1 MVLSGNAEDKKIKME
16 DINMKKVCKVLALL
30 LAVIMVISMLAAC
43 GNSKAPGTNDE
54 TSKPSNTNNVTPS
67 DDEKAPDNS
76 EPAGLVPEEG
86 AALTL
91 WMDNDEYN
99 EKIVDLWSAKYPNV
113 PLTVV
118 NVGTTDARQKNE
130 LDGPTG
136 TGADVFV
143 MAHDGVAVSAQAG
156 TILEIDL
163 LSDEVRRSF
172 VQNAI
177 DAVSYSGKIYAFPL
191 SMKTIVM
198 FYNKNLVETPADT
211 WAEMKAFAKE
221 YNDPAQNKFACIW
234 QAVEPYYAHGFLGGY
249 GYDLFGTTHDDPS
262 QLGWDSKEA
271 AEGLAFYKTLH
282 DEIYPVA
289 SADAT
294 WDAMNSMFSA
304 GECPYVITGPWSIAD
319 FTKAGVDFGI
329 APLPKMD
336 NGERPKTLS
345 TVDTVCVSAFTKY
358 PVASMLLAQFVA
370 TDPDCLKLLYETK
383 NELSASIE
391 GQKLDFYVN
400 DPYMSSIAVA
410 VNDALPQPYIPEM
423 ANVWAP
429 YQKAIIAVWDDLQTP
444 EEALAAAQN
453 EFYSS
458 IAAAK

>member
-1 MVLSGNAEDKKIKME
+1 
-16 DINMKKVCKVLALL
+16 MKKPNRL
-30 LAVIMVISMLAAC
+30 LAFLFAAAMLLSLLTAC
-43 GNSKAPGTNDE
+43 SKTPPAPAPTENN
-54 TSKPSNTNNVTPS
+54 SKPSMS
-67 DDEKAPDNS
+67 DS
-76 EPAGLVPEEG
+76 ESMDSSALMPEDG
-86 AALTL
+86 AALKL
-91 WMDNDEYN
+91 WFDNDTYN
-99 EKIVDLWSAKYPNV
+99 EKIVELWNAKYPGV
-113 PLTVV
+113 ALTVE

-136 TGADVFV
+136 LGADVFV

-156 TILEIDL
+156 TILEIDK
-163 LSDEVRRSF
+163 LSDDIRSAF
-172 VQNAI
+172 VQNAV
-177 DAVSYSGKIYAFPL
+177 DAVSYEGKTFAFPL

-198 FYNKNLVETPADT
+198 FYNKDLVDMPVDT

-221 YNDPAQNKFACIW
+221 FNDPAKNKFACLW

-249 GYDLFGTTHDDPS
+249 GYDLFGPEHNDPN
-262 QLGWDSKEA
+262 QRGWDTKEA
-271 AEGLAFYKTLH
+271 AEGRAFYKTLR
-282 DEIYPVA
+282 DDVYPVA

-294 WDAMNSMFSA
+294 WDAMNTMFSSGA
-304 GECPYVITGPWSIAD
+304 APYVITGPWSIAD
-319 FTKAGVDFGI
+319 FTNAGVNFGI

-336 NGERPKTLS
+336 NGIRPKTLS

-358 PVASMLLAQFVA
+358 PVASMLLAQFIA

-400 DPYMSSIAVA
+400 DPFMSSIAVA

-423 ANVWAP
+423 ANVWSP
-429 YQKAIIAVWDDLQTP
+429 YQKAVIAVWDNLQTP
-444 EEALAAAQN
+444 EDALASAKD

-458 IAAAK
+458 LVQ

>member
-1 MVLSGNAEDKKIKME
+1 
-16 DINMKKVCKVLALL
+16 MKKPNRL
-30 LAVIMVISMLAAC
+30 LAFLFAAAMLLSLLTAC
-43 GNSKAPGTNDE
+43 SKTPPAPAPTENN
-54 TSKPSNTNNVTPS
+54 SKPSMS
-67 DDEKAPDNS
+67 DS
-76 EPAGLVPEEG
+76 ESMDSSALMPEDG
-86 AALTL
+86 AALKL
-91 WMDNDEYN
+91 WFDNDTYN
-99 EKIVDLWSAKYPNV
+99 EKIVELWNAKYPGV
-113 PLTVV
+113 ALTVE

-136 TGADVFV
+136 LGADVFV

-156 TILEIDL
+156 TILEIDK
-163 LSDEVRRSF
+163 LSDDIRSAF
-172 VQNAI
+172 VQNAV
-177 DAVSYSGKIYAFPL
+177 DAVSYEGKTFAFPL

-198 FYNKNLVETPADT
+198 FYNKDLVDMPVDT

-221 YNDPAQNKFACIW
+221 FNDPAKNKFACLW

-249 GYDLFGTTHDDPS
+249 GYDLFGPEHNDPN
-262 QLGWDSKEA
+262 QLGWDTKEA
-271 AEGLAFYKTLH
+271 AEGLAFYKTLR
-282 DEIYPVA
+282 DDVYPVA

-294 WDAMNSMFSA
+294 WDAMNTMFSSGA
-304 GECPYVITGPWSIAD
+304 APYVITGPWSIAD
-319 FTKAGVDFGI
+319 FTNAGVNFGI

-336 NGERPKTLS
+336 NGIRPKTLS

-358 PVASMLLAQFVA
+358 PVASMLLAQFIA

-400 DPYMSSIAVA
+400 DPFMSSIAVA

-423 ANVWAP
+423 ANVWSP
-429 YQKAIIAVWDDLQTP
+429 YQKAVIAAWDNLQTP
-444 EEALAAAQN
+444 EDALASAKD

-458 IAAAK
+458 LVQ

>member
-1 MVLSGNAEDKKIKME
+1 
-16 DINMKKVCKVLALL
+16 MKKMSKVLALL
-30 LAVIMVISMLAAC
+30 LAVMMLVSMLAAC
-43 GNSKAPGTNDE
+43 GNNQTNETTGNNETTGTNQNE
-54 TSKPSNTNNVTPS
+54 TT
-67 DDEKAPDNS
+67 A
-76 EPAGLVPEEG
+76 PAGDDVTTELQPEEG
-86 AALTL
+86 ASLTL
-91 WMDNDEYN
+91 WFDNDTYN
-99 EKIVDLWSAKYPNV
+99 EEIVALWNAKYPDV

-130 LDGPTG
+130 LEGPTG

-156 TILEIDL
+156 NILEIDL
-163 LSDEVRRSF
+163 LADEVRSSF
-172 VQNAI
+172 ADNAI
-177 DAVSYSGKIYAFPL
+177 DAVTYDGKIFAFPL

-198 FYNKNLVETPADT
+198 FYNKDLVDTPVDT
-211 WAEMKAFAKE
+211 WAEMKEFAAE
-221 YNDPAQNKFACIW
+221 FNDPSQNKFACIW

-249 GYDLFGTTHDDPS
+249 GYDLFGENHNDPD
-262 QLGWDSKEA
+262 QLGWDTAEA

-319 FTKAGVDFGI
+319 FTNAGVNFGI

-336 NGERPKTLS
+336 NGIRPKTLS
-345 TVDTVCVSAFTKY
+345 TVDTVCVSSFTKY
-358 PVASMLLAQFVA
+358 PVASMLLAEFIA
-370 TDPDCLKLLYETK
+370 TDPGALELLYETK

-391 GQKLDFYVN
+391 GQKLDCYVN
-400 DPYMSSIAVA
+400 DPFMTSIAVA

-429 YQKAIIAVWDDLQTP
+429 YQKAIIAVWDGLQTP

-458 IAAAK
+458 LAATE

>member
-1 MVLSGNAEDKKIKME
+1 
-16 DINMKKVCKVLALL
+16 MKKLSKVLALL
-30 LAVIMVISMLAAC
+30 LAVMMLVSMLAAC
-43 GNSKAPGTNDE
+43 GNTQ
-54 TSKPSNTNNVTPS
+54 S
-67 DDEKAPDNS
+67 DPTDGATEPPKSGNEENAGSEDNQGGEVS
-76 EPAGLVPEEG
+76 TGLQPEEG
-86 AALTL
+86 ASLTL
-91 WMDNDEYN
+91 WFDNDTYN
-99 EKIVDLWSAKYPNV
+99 EEIVALWNAKYPDV
-113 PLTVV
+113 PLTVI

-130 LDGPTG
+130 LEGPTG

-156 TILEIDL
+156 NILEIDL
-163 LSDEVRRSF
+163 LADEVRASF
-172 VQNAI
+172 VDNAI
-177 DAVSYSGKIYAFPL
+177 DAVTYDGKIYAFPL

-198 FYNKNLVETPADT
+198 FYNKDLVDTPVDT
-211 WAEMKAFAKE
+211 WADMKAFAAE

-249 GYDLFGTTHDDPS
+249 GYDLFGENHDDPD
-262 QLGWDSKEA
+262 QLGWDTPEA

-319 FTKAGVDFGI
+319 FTNAGVNFGI

-336 NGERPKTLS
+336 NGIRPKTLS
-345 TVDTVCVSAFTKY
+345 TVDTVCVSSFTKY
-358 PVASMLLAQFVA
+358 PVASMLLAEFIA
-370 TDPDCLKLLYETK
+370 TDPGALELLYETK
-383 NELSASIE
+383 NELTASIE

-400 DPYMSSIAVA
+400 DPFMSSIAVA

-429 YQKAIIAVWDDLQTP
+429 YQKAIIAVWDDLQTS
-444 EEALAAAQN
+444 EEALAAAHN

-458 IAAAK
+458 LTTN

>member
-1 MVLSGNAEDKKIKME
+1 
-16 DINMKKVCKVLALL
+16 MKKMRKVLALL
-30 LAVIMVISMLAAC
+30 LAVLMTMSMLAAC
-43 GNSKAPGTNDE
+43 GNTQSDQTDGTTEPPKSGTEGNGGSEE
-54 TSKPSNTNNVTPS
+54 TQGNEGST
-67 DDEKAPDNS
+67 
-76 EPAGLVPEEG
+76 GLQPEEG
-86 AALTL
+86 ASLTL
-91 WMDNDEYN
+91 WFDNDTYN
-99 EKIVDLWSAKYPNV
+99 EEIVALWNAKYPDV

-130 LDGPTG
+130 LEGPTG

-156 TILEIDL
+156 NILEIDL
-163 LSDEVRRSF
+163 LADEVRSSF
-172 VQNAI
+172 VDNAV
-177 DAVSYSGKIYAFPL
+177 DAVTYDGKIFAFPL

-198 FYNKNLVETPADT
+198 FYNKDLVETPVDT
-211 WAEMKAFAKE
+211 WAEMKEFAAE

-249 GYDLFGTTHDDPS
+249 GYDLFGENHDDPN
-262 QLGWDSKEA
+262 QLGWDTAEA
-271 AEGLAFYKTLH
+271 ADGLAFYKTLH

-319 FTKAGVDFGI
+319 FTNAGVNFGI

-336 NGERPKTLS
+336 NDVRPKTLS
-345 TVDTVCVSAFTKY
+345 TVDTVAVSSFTKY
-358 PVASMLLAQFVA
+358 PIASMLLAQFIA
-370 TDPDCLKLLYETK
+370 TDPGALELLYETK

-400 DPYMSSIAVA
+400 DPFMTSIAVA

-423 ANVWAP
+423 SNVWAP
-429 YQKAIIAVWDDLQTP
+429 YQKAIIAVWDGLQTP
-444 EEALAAAQN
+444 EEALTAAQN

-458 IAAAK
+458 LTATN

>member
-1 MVLSGNAEDKKIKME
+1 
-16 DINMKKVCKVLALL
+16 MKKPNRL
-30 LAVIMVISMLAAC
+30 LAFLFAAAMLLSLLTAC
-43 GNSKAPGTNDE
+43 SKTPPAPAPTENN
-54 TSKPSNTNNVTPS
+54 SKPSMS
-67 DDEKAPDNS
+67 DS
-76 EPAGLVPEEG
+76 ESMDSSALMPEDG
-86 AALTL
+86 AALKL
-91 WMDNDEYN
+91 WFDNDTYN
-99 EKIVDLWSAKYPNV
+99 EKIVELWNAKYPGV
-113 PLTVV
+113 ALTVE

-136 TGADVFV
+136 LGADVFV

-156 TILEIDL
+156 TILEIDKL
-163 LSDEVRRSF
+163 ADDIRSAF
-172 VQNAI
+172 VQNAV
-177 DAVSYSGKIYAFPL
+177 DAVSYEGKTFAFPL

-198 FYNKNLVETPADT
+198 FYNKDLVDMPVDT

-221 YNDPAQNKFACIW
+221 FNDPAKNKFACLW

-249 GYDLFGTTHDDPS
+249 GYDLFGPEHNDPN
-262 QLGWDSKEA
+262 QLGWDTKEA
-271 AEGLAFYKTLH
+271 AEGLAFYKTLR
-282 DEIYPVA
+282 DDVYPVA

-294 WDAMNSMFSA
+294 WDAMNTMFSSGA
-304 GECPYVITGPWSIAD
+304 APYVITGPWSIAD
-319 FTKAGVDFGI
+319 FTNAGVNFGI

-336 NGERPKTLS
+336 NGIRPKTLS

-358 PVASMLLAQFVA
+358 PVASMLLAQFIA

-400 DPYMSSIAVA
+400 DPFMSSIAVA

-423 ANVWAP
+423 ANVWSP
-429 YQKAIIAVWDDLQTP
+429 YQKAVIAVWDNLQTP
-444 EEALAAAQN
+444 EDALASAKD

-458 IAAAK
+458 LVQ

>member
-1 MVLSGNAEDKKIKME
+1 
-16 DINMKKVCKVLALL
+16 MKKMSKVLALL
-30 LAVIMVISMLAAC
+30 LAVVMLVSMLAAC
-43 GNSKAPGTNDE
+43 GNTQSDPTDGAAEPPKSGNEDNAGSDE
-54 TSKPSNTNNVTPS
+54 TQG
-67 DDEKAPDNS
+67 S
-76 EPAGLVPEEG
+76 EVSTGLQPEEG
-86 AALTL
+86 ASLTL
-91 WMDNDEYN
+91 WFDNDTYN
-99 EKIVDLWSAKYPNV
+99 EEIVALWNAKYPDV

-118 NVGTTDARQKNE
+118 NVGTTDARQKIE
-130 LDGPTG
+130 LEGPTG

-156 TILEIDL
+156 NILEIDL
-163 LSDEVRRSF
+163 LADEVRSSF
-172 VQNAI
+172 VDNAI
-177 DAVSYSGKIYAFPL
+177 DAVTYDGKIYAFPL

-198 FYNKNLVETPADT
+198 FYNKDLVDTPVDT
-211 WAEMKAFAKE
+211 WAEMKAFAAE
-221 YNDPAQNKFACIW
+221 YNDPTQNKFACIW

-249 GYDLFGTTHDDPS
+249 GYDLFGENHDDPD
-262 QLGWDSKEA
+262 QLGWDSTEA

-282 DEIYPVA
+282 DDIYPVA

-319 FTKAGVDFGI
+319 FTNAGVNFGI

-336 NGERPKTLS
+336 NGIRPKTLS
-345 TVDTVCVSAFTKY
+345 TVDTVCVSSFTKY
-358 PVASMLLAQFVA
+358 PVASMLLAEFIA
-370 TDPDCLKLLYETK
+370 TDPGALELLYETK

-391 GQKLDFYVN
+391 GQKLDCYVN
-400 DPYMSSIAVA
+400 DPFMTSIAVA

-444 EEALAAAQN
+444 EEALTAAQN

-458 IAAAK
+458 LAN

>member
-1 MVLSGNAEDKKIKME
+1 
-16 DINMKKVCKVLALL
+16 MKKVRKVLALL
-30 LAVIMVISMLAAC
+30 LVAIMVISMLAAC
-43 GNSKAPGTNDE
+43 SNNKTPNAGSE
-54 TSKPSNTNNVTPS
+54 TSKPSNTDNVTPT
-67 DDEKAPDNS
+67 DGGETPDVGG
-76 EPAGLVPEEG
+76 PAGLEPEEG
-86 AALTL
+86 ASLTL
-91 WMDNDEYN
+91 WMDNDTYN
-99 EKIVDLWSAKYPNV
+99 EKIVGLWNAKYPNV

-163 LSDEVRRSF
+163 LSDEVRNSF
-172 VQNAI
+172 VQNAV
-177 DAVSYSGKIYAFPL
+177 DAVSYDGKIYAFPL

-198 FYNKNLVETPADT
+198 FYNKDLVETPVDT
-211 WAEMKAFAKE
+211 WADMKAFAKE
-221 YNDPAQNKFACIW
+221 YNDSTQNKFACIW

-249 GYDLFGTTHDDPS
+249 GYDLFGATHDDPE
-262 QLGWDSKEA
+262 QLGWDSAEA

-319 FTKAGVDFGI
+319 FTEAGVNFGI

-358 PVASMLLAQFVA
+358 PVASMLLAQFIA

-400 DPYMSSIAVA
+400 DPFMSSIAVA

-444 EEALAAAQN
+444 EEALAVAQN

-458 IAAAK
+458 IAAAE

>member
-1 MVLSGNAEDKKIKME
+1 MKKLSKVLS
-16 DINMKKVCKVLALL
+16 LL
-30 LAVIMVISMLAAC
+30 LAVVMLVSMLAAC
-43 GNSKAPGTNDE
+43 GNTQNEQTTPGNNEVVQNNDKQKE
-54 TSKPSNTNNVTPS
+54 T
-67 DDEKAPDNS
+67 DEPDTS
-76 EPAGLVPEEG
+76 TGLQPEEG
-86 AALTL
+86 ASLTL
-91 WMDNDEYN
+91 WFDNDTYN
-99 EKIVDLWSAKYPNV
+99 EEIVALWNAKYPDV

-130 LDGPTG
+130 LEGPTG

-156 TILEIDL
+156 NILEIDL
-163 LSDEVRRSF
+163 LADEVRSSF
-172 VQNAI
+172 VDNAI
-177 DAVSYSGKIYAFPL
+177 DAVTYDGKIYAFPL

-198 FYNKNLVETPADT
+198 FYNKDLVDTPVDT
-211 WAEMKAFAKE
+211 WAEMKEFAAE
-221 YNDPAQNKFACIW
+221 YNDPSQNKFACIW

-249 GYDLFGTTHDDPS
+249 GYDLFGENHDDPD
-262 QLGWDSKEA
+262 QLGWDTAEA

-282 DEIYPVA
+282 DEVYPVA

-319 FTKAGVDFGI
+319 FTNAGVNFGI

-336 NGERPKTLS
+336 NGIRPKTLS
-345 TVDTVCVSAFTKY
+345 TVDTVCVSSFTKY
-358 PVASMLLAQFVA
+358 PVASMLLAEFIA
-370 TDPDCLKLLYETK
+370 TDPDALELLYETK

-391 GQKLDFYVN
+391 GQKLDCYVN
-400 DPYMSSIAVA
+400 DPFMTSIAVA

-423 ANVWAP
+423 ANVWSP

-458 IAAAK
+458 LAN

>member
-1 MVLSGNAEDKKIKME
+1 
-16 DINMKKVCKVLALL
+16 MKKMSKVLALL
-30 LAVIMVISMLAAC
+30 LAVMMLVSMLAAC
-43 GNSKAPGTNDE
+43 GNNQTNETTGNNETTGTNQNE
-54 TSKPSNTNNVTPS
+54 TT
-67 DDEKAPDNS
+67 A
-76 EPAGLVPEEG
+76 PAGDDVTTELQPEEG
-86 AALTL
+86 ASLTL
-91 WMDNDEYN
+91 WFDNDTYN
-99 EKIVDLWSAKYPNV
+99 EEIVALWNAKYPDV

-130 LDGPTG
+130 LEGPTG

-156 TILEIDL
+156 NILEIDL
-163 LSDEVRRSF
+163 LAEEVRSSF
-172 VQNAI
+172 VDNAI
-177 DAVSYSGKIYAFPL
+177 DAVTYDGKIFAFPL

-198 FYNKNLVETPADT
+198 FYNKDMVDTPVDT
-211 WAEMKAFAKE
+211 WTEMKEFAAE
-221 YNDPAQNKFACIW
+221 FNDPSQNKFACIW

-249 GYDLFGTTHDDPS
+249 GYDLFGENHDDPD
-262 QLGWDSKEA
+262 QLGWDTAEA
-271 AEGLAFYKTLH
+271 AEGLAFYKTLKE
-282 DEIYPVA
+282 EIYPVA

-319 FTKAGVDFGI
+319 FTNAGINFGI

-336 NGERPKTLS
+336 NGIRPKTLS
-345 TVDTVCVSAFTKY
+345 TVDTVCVSSFTKY
-358 PVASMLLAQFVA
+358 PVASMLLAEFIA
-370 TDPDCLKLLYETK
+370 TDPGALELLYETK

-391 GQKLDFYVN
+391 GQKLDCYVN
-400 DPYMSSIAVA
+400 DPFMTSIAVA

-429 YQKAIIAVWDDLQTP
+429 YQKAIIAVWDGLQTP

-458 IAAAK
+458 LAATE

>member
-1 MVLSGNAEDKKIKME
+1 
-16 DINMKKVCKVLALL
+16 MKKLNKVLALL
-30 LAVIMVISMLAAC
+30 LAVVMLVSMLAAC
-43 GNSKAPGTNDE
+43 GSEKTPTTTGGNESTQGSSNEPTTGDE
-54 TSKPSNTNNVTPS
+54 VST
-67 DDEKAPDNS
+67 A
-76 EPAGLVPEEG
+76 LQPEEG
-86 AALTL
+86 ASLKL
-91 WMDNDEYN
+91 WFDNDTYN
-99 EKIVDLWSAKYPNV
+99 EEIVALWNAKYPDI
-113 PLTVV
+113 PLTVE

-136 TGADVFV
+136 MGADVFV

-156 TILEIDL
+156 TILEIDK
-163 LSDEVRRSF
+163 LSDEVRSSF
-172 VQNAI
+172 VQNAV
-177 DAVSYSGKIYAFPL
+177 DAVSYEGKIFAFPL

-198 FYNKNLVETPADT
+198 FYNKDLVETPVDT
-211 WAEMKAFAKE
+211 WAEMKEFAAKF
-221 YNDPAQNKFACIW
+221 NDPAQNKFACIW

-249 GYDLFGTTHDDPS
+249 GYDLFGENHDDPD
-262 QLGWDSKEA
+262 QLGWDTAEA
-271 AEGLAFYKTLH
+271 AAGLAFYKTLH
-282 DEIYPVA
+282 DEVYPVA

-294 WDAMNSMFSA
+294 WDAMNTMFSS
-304 GECPYVITGPWSIAD
+304 GEAPYVITGPWSIAD
-319 FTKAGVDFGI
+319 FTNAGINFGI

-345 TVDTVCVSAFTKY
+345 TVDTVCVSSFTKY
-358 PVASMLLAQFVA
+358 PIASMLLAEFIA

-400 DPYMSSIAVA
+400 DPYMSSIAIA

-429 YQKAIIAVWDDLQTP
+429 YQKAVIAVWDDLQTP
-444 EEALAAAQN
+444 EDALANAKD

-458 IAAAK
+458 LVTTE

>member
-1 MVLSGNAEDKKIKME
+1 
-16 DINMKKVCKVLALL
+16 MKKSNRL
-30 LAVIMVISMLAAC
+30 LAFLFAAAMLLSLLTAR
-43 GNSKAPGTNDE
+43 SKTPPAPAPTENN
-54 TSKPSNTNNVTPS
+54 SKPSMS
-67 DDEKAPDNS
+67 DS
-76 EPAGLVPEEG
+76 ESMDSSALMPEDG
-86 AALTL
+86 AALKL
-91 WMDNDEYN
+91 WFDNDAYN
-99 EKIVDLWSAKYPNV
+99 EKIVELWNAKYPGV
-113 PLTVV
+113 ALTVE

-136 TGADVFV
+136 LGADVFV

-156 TILEIDL
+156 TILEIDK
-163 LSDEVRRSF
+163 LSDDIRSAF
-172 VQNAI
+172 VQNAV
-177 DAVSYSGKIYAFPL
+177 DAVSYEGKTFAFPL

-198 FYNKNLVETPADT
+198 FYNKDLVDMPVDT

-221 YNDPAQNKFACIW
+221 FNDPAKNKFACLW

-249 GYDLFGTTHDDPS
+249 GYDLFGPEHNDPN
-262 QLGWDSKEA
+262 QLGWDTKEA
-271 AEGLAFYKTLH
+271 AEGLAFYKTLR
-282 DEIYPVA
+282 DDVYPVA

-294 WDAMNSMFSA
+294 WDAMNTMFSSGA
-304 GECPYVITGPWSIAD
+304 APYVITGPWSIAD
-319 FTKAGVDFGI
+319 FTNAGVNFGI

-336 NGERPKTLS
+336 NGIRPKTLS

-358 PVASMLLAQFVA
+358 PVASMLLAQFIA

-400 DPYMSSIAVA
+400 DPFMSSIAVA

-423 ANVWAP
+423 ANVWSP
-429 YQKAIIAVWDDLQTP
+429 YQKAVIAVWDNLQTP
-444 EEALAAAQN
+444 EDALASAKD

-458 IAAAK
+458 LVQ

>member
-1 MVLSGNAEDKKIKME
+1 
-16 DINMKKVCKVLALL
+16 MKKMSKVLALL
-30 LAVIMVISMLAAC
+30 LAVMMLVSMLAAC
-43 GNSKAPGTNDE
+43 GNNQTNETTGNNETTGTNQNE
-54 TSKPSNTNNVTPS
+54 TT
-67 DDEKAPDNS
+67 A
-76 EPAGLVPEEG
+76 PAGDDVTTELQPEEG
-86 AALTL
+86 ASLTL
-91 WMDNDEYN
+91 WFDNDTYN
-99 EKIVDLWSAKYPNV
+99 EEIVALWNAKYPDV

-130 LDGPTG
+130 LEGPTG

-156 TILEIDL
+156 NILEIDL
-163 LSDEVRRSF
+163 LAEEVRSSF
-172 VQNAI
+172 VDNAI
-177 DAVSYSGKIYAFPL
+177 DAVTYDGKIFAFPL

-198 FYNKNLVETPADT
+198 FYNKDLVESPVDT
-211 WAEMKAFAKE
+211 WAEMKEFAAE
-221 YNDPAQNKFACIW
+221 FNDPSQNKFACIW

-249 GYDLFGTTHDDPS
+249 GYDLFGENHNDPD
-262 QLGWDSKEA
+262 QLGWDTAEA
-271 AEGLAFYKTLH
+271 AEGLAFYKTLKE
-282 DEIYPVA
+282 EIYPVA

-319 FTKAGVDFGI
+319 FTNAGINFGI

-336 NGERPKTLS
+336 NGIRPKTLS
-345 TVDTVCVSAFTKY
+345 TVDTVCVSSFTKY
-358 PVASMLLAQFVA
+358 PVASMLLAEFIA
-370 TDPDCLKLLYETK
+370 TDPGALELLYETK

-391 GQKLDFYVN
+391 GQKLDCYVN
-400 DPYMSSIAVA
+400 DPFMTSIAVA

-429 YQKAIIAVWDDLQTP
+429 YQKAIIAVWDGLQTP

-458 IAAAK
+458 LAATE

>member
-1 MVLSGNAEDKKIKME
+1 
-16 DINMKKVCKVLALL
+16 MKKSNRL
-30 LAVIMVISMLAAC
+30 LAFLFAAAMLLSLLTACSKTPPAPAPAA
-43 GNSKAPGTNDE
+43 NN
-54 TSKPSNTNNVTPS
+54 SKPSMS
-67 DDEKAPDNS
+67 DS
-76 EPAGLVPEEG
+76 ESMDSSALMPEDG
-86 AALTL
+86 AALKL
-91 WMDNDEYN
+91 WFDNDAYN
-99 EKIVDLWSAKYPNV
+99 EKIVELWNAKYPGV
-113 PLTVV
+113 ALTVE

-136 TGADVFV
+136 LGADVFV

-156 TILEIDL
+156 TILEIDK
-163 LSDEVRRSF
+163 LSDDIRSAF
-172 VQNAI
+172 VQNAV
-177 DAVSYSGKIYAFPL
+177 DAVSYEGKTFAFPL

-198 FYNKNLVETPADT
+198 FYNKDLVDMPVDT

-221 YNDPAQNKFACIW
+221 FNDPAKNKFACLW

-249 GYDLFGTTHDDPS
+249 GYDLFGPEHNDPN
-262 QLGWDSKEA
+262 QLGWDTKEA
-271 AEGLAFYKTLH
+271 AEGLAFYKTLR
-282 DEIYPVA
+282 DDVYPVA

-294 WDAMNSMFSA
+294 WDAMNTMFSSGA
-304 GECPYVITGPWSIAD
+304 APYVITGPWSIAD
-319 FTKAGVDFGI
+319 FTNAGVNFGI

-336 NGERPKTLS
+336 NGIRPKTLS

-358 PVASMLLAQFVA
+358 PIASMLLAQFIA

-400 DPYMSSIAVA
+400 DPFMSSIAVA

-423 ANVWAP
+423 ANVWSP
-429 YQKAIIAVWDDLQTP
+429 YQKAVIAVWDNLQTP
-444 EEALAAAQN
+444 KDALASAKD

-458 IAAAK
+458 LVQ

>member
-1 MVLSGNAEDKKIKME
+1 
-16 DINMKKVCKVLALL
+16 MKKSNRL
-30 LAVIMVISMLAAC
+30 LAFLFAAAMLLSLLTAC
-43 GNSKAPGTNDE
+43 SKTPPAPAPTENN
-54 TSKPSNTNNVTPS
+54 SKPSMS
-67 DDEKAPDNS
+67 DS
-76 EPAGLVPEEG
+76 ESMDSSALMPEDG
-86 AALTL
+86 AALKL
-91 WMDNDEYN
+91 WFDNDAYN
-99 EKIVDLWSAKYPNV
+99 EKIVELWNAKYPGV
-113 PLTVV
+113 ALTVE

-136 TGADVFV
+136 LGADVFV

-156 TILEIDL
+156 TILEIDK
-163 LSDEVRRSF
+163 LSDDIRSAF
-172 VQNAI
+172 VQNAV
-177 DAVSYSGKIYAFPL
+177 DAVSYEGKTFAFPL

-198 FYNKNLVETPADT
+198 FYNKDLVDMPVDT

-221 YNDPAQNKFACIW
+221 FNDPAKNKFACLW

-249 GYDLFGTTHDDPS
+249 GYDLFGPEHNDPN
-262 QLGWDSKEA
+262 QLGWDTKEA
-271 AEGLAFYKTLH
+271 AEGLAFYKTLR
-282 DEIYPVA
+282 DDVYPVA

-294 WDAMNSMFSA
+294 WDAMNTMFSSGA
-304 GECPYVITGPWSIAD
+304 APYVITGPWSIAD
-319 FTKAGVDFGI
+319 FTNAGVNFGI

-336 NGERPKTLS
+336 NGIRPKTLS

-358 PVASMLLAQFVA
+358 PVASMLLAQFIA

-400 DPYMSSIAVA
+400 DPFMSSIAVA

-423 ANVWAP
+423 ANVWSP
-429 YQKAIIAVWDDLQTP
+429 YQKAVIAVWDNLQTP
-444 EEALAAAQN
+444 EDALASAKD

-458 IAAAK
+458 LVQ

>member
-1 MVLSGNAEDKKIKME
+1 MDSSALMPED
-16 DINMKKVCKVLALL
+16 
-30 LAVIMVISMLAAC
+30 
-43 GNSKAPGTNDE
+43 
-54 TSKPSNTNNVTPS
+54 
-67 DDEKAPDNS
+67 
-76 EPAGLVPEEG
+76 G
-86 AALTL
+86 AALKL
-91 WMDNDEYN
+91 WFDNDTYN
-99 EKIVDLWSAKYPNV
+99 EKIVELWNAKYPGV
-113 PLTVV
+113 ALTVE

-136 TGADVFV
+136 LGADVFV

-156 TILEIDL
+156 TILEIDK
-163 LSDEVRRSF
+163 LSDDIRSAF
-172 VQNAI
+172 VQNAV
-177 DAVSYSGKIYAFPL
+177 DAVSYEGKTFAFPL

-198 FYNKNLVETPADT
+198 FYNKDLVDMPVDT

-221 YNDPAQNKFACIW
+221 FNDPAKNKFACLW

-249 GYDLFGTTHDDPS
+249 GYDLFGPEHNDPN
-262 QLGWDSKEA
+262 QLGWDTKEA
-271 AEGLAFYKTLH
+271 AEGLAFYKTLR
-282 DEIYPVA
+282 DDVYPVA

-294 WDAMNSMFSA
+294 WDAMNTMFSSGA
-304 GECPYVITGPWSIAD
+304 APYVITGPWSIAD
-319 FTKAGVDFGI
+319 FTNAGVNFGI

-336 NGERPKTLS
+336 NGIRPKTLS

-358 PVASMLLAQFVA
+358 PVASMLLAQFIA

-400 DPYMSSIAVA
+400 DPFMSSIAVA

-423 ANVWAP
+423 ANVWSP
-429 YQKAIIAVWDDLQTP
+429 YQKAVIAVWDNLQTP
-444 EEALAAAQN
+444 EDALASAKD

-458 IAAAK
+458 LVQ

>member
-1 MVLSGNAEDKKIKME
+1 
-16 DINMKKVCKVLALL
+16 MKKMSKVLALL
-30 LAVIMVISMLAAC
+30 LAVMMLVSMLAAC
-43 GNSKAPGTNDE
+43 GNNQTNETTGNNETTGTNQNE
-54 TSKPSNTNNVTPS
+54 TT
-67 DDEKAPDNS
+67 A
-76 EPAGLVPEEG
+76 PAGDDVTTELQPEEG
-86 AALTL
+86 ASLTL
-91 WMDNDEYN
+91 WFDNDTYN
-99 EKIVDLWSAKYPNV
+99 EEIVALWNAKYPDV

-130 LDGPTG
+130 LEGPTG

-156 TILEIDL
+156 NILEIDL
-163 LSDEVRRSF
+163 LADEVRSSF
-172 VQNAI
+172 VDNAI
-177 DAVSYSGKIYAFPL
+177 DAVTYDGKIFAFPL

-198 FYNKNLVETPADT
+198 FYNKDLVDTPVDT
-211 WAEMKAFAKE
+211 WAEMKEFAAE
-221 YNDPAQNKFACIW
+221 FNDPSQNKFACIW

-249 GYDLFGTTHDDPS
+249 GYDLFGENHNDPG
-262 QLGWDSKEA
+262 QLGWDTAEA
-271 AEGLAFYKTLH
+271 AEGLAFYKTLKE
-282 DEIYPVA
+282 EIYPVA

-319 FTKAGVDFGI
+319 FTNAGVNFGI

-336 NGERPKTLS
+336 NGIRPKTLS
-345 TVDTVCVSAFTKY
+345 TVDTVCVSSFTKY
-358 PVASMLLAQFVA
+358 PVASMLLAEFIA
-370 TDPDCLKLLYETK
+370 TDPGALELLYETK

-391 GQKLDFYVN
+391 GQKLDCYVN
-400 DPYMSSIAVA
+400 DPFMTSIAVA

-429 YQKAIIAVWDDLQTP
+429 YQKAIIAVWDGLQTP

-458 IAAAK
+458 LAATE

>member
-1 MVLSGNAEDKKIKME
+1 
-16 DINMKKVCKVLALL
+16 MKKMSKVLALL
-30 LAVIMVISMLAAC
+30 LAVVMLVSMLAAC
-43 GNSKAPGTNDE
+43 GNTQSDPTDGAAEPPKSGNEDNAGSDE
-54 TSKPSNTNNVTPS
+54 TQG
-67 DDEKAPDNS
+67 S
-76 EPAGLVPEEG
+76 EVSTGLQPEEG
-86 AALTL
+86 ASLTL
-91 WMDNDEYN
+91 WFDNDTYN
-99 EKIVDLWSAKYPNV
+99 EEIVALWNAKYPDI

-130 LDGPTG
+130 LEGPTG

-156 TILEIDL
+156 NILEIDL
-163 LSDEVRRSF
+163 LADEVRSCF
-172 VQNAI
+172 VDNAI
-177 DAVSYSGKIYAFPL
+177 DAVTYDGKIYAFPL

-198 FYNKNLVETPADT
+198 FYNKDLVDTPVDT
-211 WAEMKAFAKE
+211 WAEMKAFAAE
-221 YNDPAQNKFACIW
+221 YNDPTQNKFACIW

-249 GYDLFGTTHDDPS
+249 GYDLFGENHDDPD
-262 QLGWDSKEA
+262 QLGWDSTEA

-282 DEIYPVA
+282 DDIYPVA

-319 FTKAGVDFGI
+319 FTNAGVNFGI

-336 NGERPKTLS
+336 NGIRPKTLS
-345 TVDTVCVSAFTKY
+345 TVDTVCVSSFTKY
-358 PVASMLLAQFVA
+358 PVASMLLAEFIA
-370 TDPDCLKLLYETK
+370 TDPGALELLYETK

-391 GQKLDFYVN
+391 GQKLDCYVN
-400 DPYMSSIAVA
+400 DPFMTSIAVA

-444 EEALAAAQN
+444 EEALTAAQN

-458 IAAAK
+458 LVN

>member
-1 MVLSGNAEDKKIKME
+1 
-16 DINMKKVCKVLALL
+16 MKKMSKVLALL
-30 LAVIMVISMLAAC
+30 LAVMMLVSMLAAC
-43 GNSKAPGTNDE
+43 GNNQTNETTGNNETTGTNQNE
-54 TSKPSNTNNVTPS
+54 TT
-67 DDEKAPDNS
+67 A
-76 EPAGLVPEEG
+76 PAGDDVTTELQPEEG
-86 AALTL
+86 ASLTL
-91 WMDNDEYN
+91 WFDNDTYN
-99 EKIVDLWSAKYPNV
+99 EEIVALWNAKYPDV

-130 LDGPTG
+130 LEGPTG

-156 TILEIDL
+156 NILEIDL
-163 LSDEVRRSF
+163 LADEVRGSF
-172 VQNAI
+172 VDNAI
-177 DAVSYSGKIYAFPL
+177 DAVTYDGKIFAFPL

-198 FYNKNLVETPADT
+198 FYNKDLVDTPVDT
-211 WAEMKAFAKE
+211 WAEMKEFAAE
-221 YNDPAQNKFACIW
+221 FNDPSQNKFACIW

-249 GYDLFGTTHDDPS
+249 GYDLFGENHNDPD
-262 QLGWDSKEA
+262 QLGWDTAEA
-271 AEGLAFYKTLH
+271 AEGLAFYKTLKE
-282 DEIYPVA
+282 EIYPVA

-319 FTKAGVDFGI
+319 FTNAGINFGI

-336 NGERPKTLS
+336 NGIRPKTLS
-345 TVDTVCVSAFTKY
+345 TVDTVCVSSFTKY
-358 PVASMLLAQFVA
+358 PVASMLLAEFIA
-370 TDPDCLKLLYETK
+370 TDPGALELLYETK

-391 GQKLDFYVN
+391 GQKLDCYVN
-400 DPYMSSIAVA
+400 DPFMTSIAVA

-423 ANVWAP
+423 ASVWAP
-429 YQKAIIAVWDDLQTP
+429 YQKAIIAVWDGLQTP

-458 IAAAK
+458 LAATE

>member
-1 MVLSGNAEDKKIKME
+1 
-16 DINMKKVCKVLALL
+16 MKKLSKVLALL
-30 LAVIMVISMLAAC
+30 LAVMMLVSMLAAC
-43 GNSKAPGTNDE
+43 GNTQ
-54 TSKPSNTNNVTPS
+54 S
-67 DDEKAPDNS
+67 DPTDGATEPPKSGNEENAGSEDNQGGEVS
-76 EPAGLVPEEG
+76 TGLQPEEG
-86 AALTL
+86 ASLTL
-91 WMDNDEYN
+91 WFDNDTYN
-99 EKIVDLWSAKYPNV
+99 EEIVALWNAKYPDV
-113 PLTVV
+113 PLTVI

-130 LDGPTG
+130 LEGPTG

-156 TILEIDL
+156 NILEIDL
-163 LSDEVRRSF
+163 LADEVRGSF
-172 VQNAI
+172 VDNAI
-177 DAVSYSGKIYAFPL
+177 DAVTYDGKIYAFPL

-198 FYNKNLVETPADT
+198 FYNKDLVDTPVDT
-211 WAEMKAFAKE
+211 WADMKAFAAE

-249 GYDLFGTTHDDPS
+249 GYDLFGENHDDPD
-262 QLGWDSKEA
+262 QLGWDTPEA

-319 FTKAGVDFGI
+319 FTNAGVNFGI

-336 NGERPKTLS
+336 NGIRPKTLS
-345 TVDTVCVSAFTKY
+345 TVDTVCVSSFTKY
-358 PVASMLLAQFVA
+358 PVASMLLAEFIA
-370 TDPDCLKLLYETK
+370 TDPGALELLYETK
-383 NELSASIE
+383 NELTASIE

-400 DPYMSSIAVA
+400 DPFMTSIAVA

-444 EEALAAAQN
+444 EEALAAAHN

-458 IAAAK
+458 LTTN

>member
-1 MVLSGNAEDKKIKME
+1 MSDSESMDSSALMPED
-16 DINMKKVCKVLALL
+16 
-30 LAVIMVISMLAAC
+30 
-43 GNSKAPGTNDE
+43 
-54 TSKPSNTNNVTPS
+54 
-67 DDEKAPDNS
+67 
-76 EPAGLVPEEG
+76 G
-86 AALTL
+86 AALKL
-91 WMDNDEYN
+91 WFDNDAYN
-99 EKIVDLWSAKYPNV
+99 EKIVELWNAKYPGV
-113 PLTVV
+113 ALTVE

-136 TGADVFV
+136 LGADVFV

-156 TILEIDL
+156 TILEIDK
-163 LSDEVRRSF
+163 LSDDIRSAF
-172 VQNAI
+172 VQNAV
-177 DAVSYSGKIYAFPL
+177 DAVSYEGKTFAFPL

-198 FYNKNLVETPADT
+198 FYNKDLVDMPVDT

-221 YNDPAQNKFACIW
+221 FNDPAKNKFACLW

-249 GYDLFGTTHDDPS
+249 GYDLFGPEHNDPN
-262 QLGWDSKEA
+262 QLGWDTKEA
-271 AEGLAFYKTLH
+271 AEGLAFYKTLR
-282 DEIYPVA
+282 DDVYPVA

-294 WDAMNSMFSA
+294 WDAMNTMFSSGA
-304 GECPYVITGPWSIAD
+304 APYVITGPWSIAD
-319 FTKAGVDFGI
+319 FTNAGVNFGI

-336 NGERPKTLS
+336 NGIRPKTLS

-358 PVASMLLAQFVA
+358 PIASMLLAQFIA

-400 DPYMSSIAVA
+400 DPFMSSIAVA

-423 ANVWAP
+423 ANVWSP
-429 YQKAIIAVWDDLQTP
+429 YQKAVIAVWDNLQTP
-444 EEALAAAQN
+444 KDALASAKD

-458 IAAAK
+458 LVQ

>member
-1 MVLSGNAEDKKIKME
+1 MEKMS
-16 DINMKKVCKVLALL
+16 KVLALL
-30 LAVIMVISMLAAC
+30 LAVMMLVSMLAAC
-43 GNSKAPGTNDE
+43 GNNQTNETTGNNETTGTNQNE
-54 TSKPSNTNNVTPS
+54 TT
-67 DDEKAPDNS
+67 A
-76 EPAGLVPEEG
+76 PAGDDVTTELQPEEG
-86 AALTL
+86 ASLTL
-91 WMDNDEYN
+91 WFDNDTYN
-99 EKIVDLWSAKYPNV
+99 EEIVALWNAKYPDV

-130 LDGPTG
+130 LEGPTG

-156 TILEIDL
+156 NILEIDL
-163 LSDEVRRSF
+163 LADEVRGSF
-172 VQNAI
+172 VDNAI
-177 DAVSYSGKIYAFPL
+177 DAVTYDGKIFAFPL

-198 FYNKNLVETPADT
+198 FYNKDLVDTPVDT
-211 WAEMKAFAKE
+211 WAEMKEFAAE
-221 YNDPAQNKFACIW
+221 FNDPSQNKFACIW

-249 GYDLFGTTHDDPS
+249 GYDLFGENHNDPDH
-262 QLGWDSKEA
+262 LGWDTAEA
-271 AEGLAFYKTLH
+271 AEGLAFYKTLKE
-282 DEIYPVA
+282 EIYPVA

-319 FTKAGVDFGI
+319 FTNAGINFGI

-336 NGERPKTLS
+336 NGIRPKTLS
-345 TVDTVCVSAFTKY
+345 TVDTVCVSSFTKY
-358 PVASMLLAQFVA
+358 PVASMLLAEFIA
-370 TDPDCLKLLYETK
+370 TDPGALELLYETK

-391 GQKLDFYVN
+391 GQKLDCYVN
-400 DPYMSSIAVA
+400 DPFMTSIAVA

-429 YQKAIIAVWDDLQTP
+429 YQKAIIAVWDGLQTP

-458 IAAAK
+458 LAATE